1 MIYETF
7 LTTIHSLVQEK
18 LEGRAEVSLRR
29 VLKNNGLLLDG
40 LSISSSVSAFSPTV
54 YLNSYYDEE
63 EGGLPLPII
72 AEQILLLY
80 EEGDG
85 LPSELAEQLKDFEKV
100 KDRIAYKLI
109 NAEDNAGL
117 LSGVPHFRY
126 LDLAVVF
133 YIIVAESE
141 EGQMTALIHDEHLNL
156 WNITADDLSLLSEQN
171 TGTLL
176 PCRIKPIEDAIM
188 ELGEGDEGTLTDA
201 SSLFPVNLYV
211 LTNEKGINGASCL
224 LYKDVLKNFAAQVDD
239 DLVILPSSIHE
250 VLLAPYKKALSLD
263 ELNEMIFCINRSEV
277 PVEDRLSD
285 HIYFYSREQN
295 CLYLPPNLESKSSV
309 PGGTMN
315 PQ

>member
-109 NAEDNAGL
+109 NAEDNAVL

-188 ELGEGDEGTLTDA
+188 EL
-201 SSLFPVNLYV
+201 
-211 LTNEKGINGASCL
+211 GASCL

>member
-109 NAEDNAGL
+109 NAEDNAVL

-156 WNITADDLSLLSEQN
+156 WNITA
-171 TGTLL
+171 
-176 PCRIKPIEDAIM
+176 AINH
-188 ELGEGDEGTLTDA
+188 L
-201 SSLFPVNLYV
+201 
-211 LTNEKGINGASCL
+211 
-224 LYKDVLKNFAAQVDD
+224 Q
-239 DLVILPSSIHE
+239 
-250 VLLAPYKKALSLD
+250 
-263 ELNEMIFCINRSEV
+263 
-277 PVEDRLSD
+277 
-285 HIYFYSREQN
+285 
-295 CLYLPPNLESKSSV
+295 
-309 PGGTMN
+309 
-315 PQ
+315 

>member
-100 KDRIAYKLI
+100 KNRIAYKLI
-109 NAEDNAGL
+109 NAEDNAVL

-224 LYKDVLKNFAAQVDD
+224 LYKDVLKNGS
-239 DLVILPSSIHE
+239 ILN
-250 VLLAPYKKALSLD
+250 VGV
-263 ELNEMIFCINRSEV
+263 C
-277 PVEDRLSD
+277 
-285 HIYFYSREQN
+285 
-295 CLYLPPNLESKSSV
+295 
-309 PGGTMN
+309 
-315 PQ
+315 

>member
-109 NAEDNAGL
+109 NAEDNAVL

-201 SSLFPVNLYV
+201 SLFPVNLYV

-250 VLLAPYKKALSLD
+250 VLLAPYKNALSLD

>member
-100 KDRIAYKLI
+100 KNRIAYKLI
-109 NAEDNAGL
+109 NAEDNAL
-117 LSGVPHFRY
+117 PLSG
-126 LDLAVVF
+126 
-133 YIIVAESE
+133 S
-141 EGQMTALIHDEHLNL
+141 G
-156 WNITADDLSLLSEQN
+156 
-171 TGTLL
+171 
-176 PCRIKPIEDAIM
+176 C
-188 ELGEGDEGTLTDA
+188 
-201 SSLFPVNLYV
+201 
-211 LTNEKGINGASCL
+211 CL
-224 LYKDVLKNFAAQVDD
+224 L
-239 DLVILPSSIHE
+239 HH
-250 VLLAPYKKALSLD
+250 
-263 ELNEMIFCINRSEV
+263 R
-277 PVEDRLSD
+277 
-285 HIYFYSREQN
+285 
-295 CLYLPPNLESKSSV
+295 
-309 PGGTMN
+309 GGK
-315 PQ
+315 